1 MYIHNQ
7 AQRYHTEAE
16 AIVRRQ
22 HVLGVH
28 SDVDT
33 EFSLSLCL
41 QTRRSATIHR
51 PRLCGVSFAGNTC
64 QVYTPMSTPSS
75 SSLSLSLSLS
85 LYCEELISV
94 CYYLATAEFLP
105 VLSKD
110 SSIRIILRCTRHHR
124 VASSLFRRRCRNRTD
139 QSYQENTSSI
149 FPRELMSPDTE
160 IQ

>member
-1 MYIHNQ
+1 MW
-7 AQRYHTEAE
+7 R
-16 AIVRRQ
+16 IVRGQ
-22 HVLGVH
+22 YVLGVH

-33 EFSLSLCL
+33 EFEFSLS
-41 QTRRSATIHR
+41 
-51 PRLCGVSFAGNTC
+51 F
-64 QVYTPMSTPSS
+64 
-75 SSLSLSLSLS
+75 SLS

-139 QSYQENTSSI
+139 QSYQENASSI

-160 IQ
+160 I